1 MRISLFGDNSDQLR
15 VGTVGRIYQKKK
27 RKEITKMSWCWKA
40 SKSQILLYDRNGILN
55 MVPPNKEMG

>member
-27 RKEITKMSWCWKA
+27 KITKMLWCWKA

-55 MVPPNKEMG
+55 MVPPNKETG